1 MQLSG
6 RQLLASTAAVA
17 LVSGGSLLALRV
29 FAGPADEFST
39 VSHPAEPWLL
49 AAHRWIAPATV
60 LAIGWTIGDHA
71 EPKRRAKSS
80 NLGGGLAVITLC
92 GLTILSATALQT
104 LDLAGL
110 RPATIWLHAALA
122 VGAGVLTVLH
132 ARRAKRT

>member
-1 MQLSG
+1 M
-6 RQLLASTAAVA
+6 
-17 LVSGGSLLALRV
+17 
-29 FAGPADEFST
+29 
-39 VSHPAEPWLL
+39 
-49 AAHRWIAPATV
+49 
-60 LAIGWTIGDHA
+60 
-71 EPKRRAKSS
+71 
-80 NLGGGLAVITLC
+80 ITLC